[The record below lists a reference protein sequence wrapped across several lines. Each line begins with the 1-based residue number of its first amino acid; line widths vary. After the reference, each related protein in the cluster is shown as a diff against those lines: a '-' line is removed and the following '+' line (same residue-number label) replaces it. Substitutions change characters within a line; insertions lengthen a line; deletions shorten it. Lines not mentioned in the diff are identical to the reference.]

1 MSVAYRGP
9 ILVVAGFITVAD
21 SVVLSQRRD
30 PDIAGEQP
38 KWELPGGK
46 VEFGETPEEALQREI
61 AEELNLE
68 VRTLSLIPYIQTN
81 VWRKRGIN
89 KQYAIVC
96 YECTP
101 VKPDITYL
109 LGRLPSTA
117 ALFRVNDIDFTQTL
131 PGTKEFIDHSSLVA
145 EKVEKTV
152 SVSIRLEPTESVKA
166 RHTIS
171 FVDIHV
177 LPSYLPDYIG
187 IYVTIKRGEAVA
199 RLRVPSPLY
208 PYIQT
213 AKHTRLPQ
221 AGTRVVPDDEG
232 IQEFADLIRNL
243 WKEGYHATRFIGHD
257 KYLSEIKELVYG
269 S

>member
-1 MSVAYRGP
+1 M
-9 ILVVAGFITVAD
+9 VVAGCITIAD

-30 PDIAGEQP
+30 PDIVGEHP

-46 VEFGETPEEALQREI
+46 VEFGEIPEEALQREI

-68 VRTLSLIPYIQTN
+68 VRALSLVPYIQTN
-81 VWRKRGIN
+81 IWRKRGIN
-89 KQYAIVC
+89 KHYAIVC

-101 VKPDITYL
+101 VKPDIAYL
-109 LGRLPSTA
+109 LEQLPSSS
-117 ALFRVNDIDFTQTL
+117 ALFRVNDIDFAQTL
-131 PGTKEFIDHSSLVA
+131 PGTKEFIDHSSLMA

-152 SVSIRLEPTESVKA
+152 SVSVRLEPSESVKVH
-166 RHTIS
+166 HTIA

-177 LPSYLPDYIG
+177 LPSYLPDHIG

-199 RLRVPSPLY
+199 RLRVPSPLH
-208 PYIQT
+208 PYIHT

-221 AGTRVVPDDEG
+221 AGTRIVPGNEG
-232 IQEFADLIRNL
+232 IREFANLIHNL
-243 WKEGYHATRFIGHD
+243 WKEGYHATRFVGHD